1 MIELAYVDLLPIL
14 EVVAGLA
21 IRSEPPFV
29 LVLVASEASRRQP
42 EERPIQILRLD
53 GRAFWRRD
61 VRSSVAL
68 ITSKPG
74 VFSFQQVPSFFVI
87 ERLRV
92 PLDER
97 EIFAIVLGVASR
109 ALLTRTGWNV
119 IGRVQTAVRG
129 KPSSDFRMTLETLQC
144 SLPAKLM
151 ATGAIR
157 GSVQRLVRTRK
168 RARRDL
174 GSCRKRQEAN

>member
-1 MIELAYVDLLPIL
+1 MIELADVDLLPVL

-21 IRSEPPFV
+21 IRPEPSFV

-53 GRAFWRRD
+53 RRTFRRRD
-61 VRSSVAL
+61 VRGVVAL
-68 ITSKPG
+68 VASKPG
-74 VFSFQQVPSFFVI
+74 MLTFQQVPGFFVI

-97 EIFAIVLGVASR
+97 EILAIVFGVASR

-129 KPSSDFRMTLETLQC
+129 KPSCDFRMTLETLQR
-144 SLPAKLM
+144 SLPAELM

-174 GSCRKRQEAN
+174 GSCRKRQKAN